1 MNYQIDNPKAVTKWK
16 PVLESLGVSD
26 PYRMKWMAEYAE
38 MHSLTEAGRA
48 YNRIT
53 ENVAYSTLGNINGMG
68 AVQPALPSTVP
79 GQVWGDYGMGTAG
92 GIGSG
97 DIGQNLL
104 PVSMKIAAQTIGLD
118 LVAVKP
124 ASSPKV
130 DMLFVDFKYDNLA
143 DSTLKDERPIMFAL
157 NFASS
162 TKLAELNTALKL
174 SMLLKTD
181 ANGQPV
187 REKIGGLTNPV
198 YVHLSGGTVATQVSG
213 YAYTADYF
221 NLGGGGTATLINNYD
236 PTLINYPANGASPT
250 KEGWMEFLGWSR
262 INGYPMFRI
271 FRQFNPGSNN
281 AGWGFVNDR
290 NTFPTAAFSIAAML
304 NDNGGVGVTMDI
316 ASGNTGLQQVLLTG
330 VTVELISLLE
340 DHIPGFSAGWY
351 VNKPMRR
358 EEDEATYPNVIGP
371 DIFTKTIQVGDIE
384 ISSSL
389 KRTQIED
396 IKAATGMDIVQKL
409 ESVLV
414 NELTQTISKQ
424 IVTQITALA
433 DKNRIAWT
441 TPKDAA
447 GVSKFDFNVDAYL
460 KIGAATPGGE
470 TTHSIQR
477 KLVAKLNNASNFI
490 ATEGRVGPAQYLVT
504 NGNLASVIQ
513 DVAGYTLNP
522 VKANLNANGQLFPM
536 GNVGNISIY
545 VDPYQ
550 RWDDNRIFLG
560 RKNSVEQP
568 GLVFVPYLMAQ
579 SIQLISEAT
588 WAPRMLIRSRY
599 AIADI
604 GFFPWK
610 QFMTILVT
618 DSAGVLI

>member
-1 MNYQIDNPKAVTKWK
+1 MNLIIDNQKAVAKWK

-26 PYRMKWMAEYAE
+26 PYRMKWMSEYAE
-38 MHSLTEAGRA
+38 MHSL
-48 YNRIT
+48 N
-53 ENVAYSTLGNINGMG
+53 ENVAYSTLGNLNGMG
-68 AVQPALPSTVP
+68 AVTAAQPSTTP
-79 GQVWGDYGMGTAG
+79 GLVWGDYGMGTQG

-130 DMLFVDFKYDNLA
+130 DLLFVDFKYDNLE
-143 DSTLKDERPIMFAL
+143 DSTSKDERPIMFQL
-157 NFASS
+157 NLAAGLS
-162 TKLAELNTALKL
+162 TLNTALKAA
-174 SMLLKTD
+174 MATKED

-187 REKIGGLTNPV
+187 REKIGGLTNPI
-198 YVHLSGGTVATQVSG
+198 YVHLTGGTLTVNVTTNNVGSTG
-213 YAYTADYF
+213 VLSDYF
-221 NLGGGGTATLINNYD
+221 AKSGAVSAPILQGFN
-236 PTLINYPANGASPT
+236 PTLINYPANGTTPA
-250 KEGWMEFLGWSR
+250 KEGYLEFLGWSR

-271 FRQFNPGSNN
+271 FRQFNTGANN
-281 AGWGFVNDR
+281 AGFGFVDDR
-290 NTFPTAAFSIAAML
+290 NTFPTAAYSIVAML
-304 NDNGGVGVTMDI
+304 NSGVRMQIATTDAVVTEV
-316 ASGNTGLQQVLLTG
+316 SLTG
-330 VTVELISLLE
+330 ATIELVSLLE

-351 VNKPMRR
+351 LNKPMTRD
-358 EEDEATYPNVIGP
+358 EDERTYPNVIGP
-371 DIFTKTIQVGDIE
+371 DIFTKTIQVGDVE
-384 ISSSL
+384 ISSTL

-424 IVTQITALA
+424 IIAKVTEMA
-433 DKNRIAWT
+433 DKNRTAWT
-441 TPKDAA
+441 TPKDTL
-447 GVSKFDFNVDAYL
+447 GNPKFDFNVDAYL
-460 KIGAATPGGE
+460 AVGAATPGGE

-477 KLVAKLNNASNFI
+477 KLIAKINNASNFI

-513 DVAGYTLNP
+513 DVAGYTINP

-599 AIADI
+599 AVADI

-610 QFMTILVT
+610 QFMTIVVT

>member
-1 MNYQIDNPKAVTKWK
+1 MNLLIDSQKAIGKWK
-16 PVLESLGVSD
+16 PVLESLGVTD
-26 PYRMKWMAEYAE
+26 PYRQKWMAEYAE
-38 MHSLTEAGRA
+38 MHSL
-48 YNRIT
+48 N
-53 ENVAYSTLGNINGMG
+53 ENVAYSTLGNLNGMG
-68 AVQPALPSTVP
+68 AIAPAVPSTTP
-79 GQVWGDYGMGTAG
+79 GLVWGDYSASPTAG

-130 DMLFVDFKYDNLA
+130 DMLFVDFKYDNLS
-143 DSTLKDERPIMFAL
+143 DSVDKDERPIMFSL
-157 NFASS
+157 NFSAAVLSS
-162 TKLAELNTALKL
+162 INTNLKLAMAAKL
-174 SMLLKTD
+174 D
-181 ANGQPV
+181 ANGEPV
-187 REKIGGLTNPV
+187 RERVGGLTNPI
-198 YVHLSGGTVATQVSG
+198 YVHLSGGTTACNIDQPLPGSTSTIA
-213 YAYTADYF
+213 AYFQKGLLASPLTASEIQGF
-221 NLGGGGTATLINNYD
+221 T
-236 PTLINYPANGASPT
+236 PTLINYPTNTTRA

-262 INGYPMFRI
+262 INGYPMFRV
-271 FRQFNPGSNN
+271 FRQFNPGANN
-281 AGWGFVNDR
+281 AGWGFVDDR
-290 NTFPTAAFSIAAML
+290 NTFPTAAASIETML
-304 NDNGGVGVTMDI
+304 NSTVNMQIATDASTVTNV
-316 ASGNTGLQQVLLTG
+316 ALTTG
-330 VTVELISLLE
+330 VTLQLISLLE

-351 VNKPMRR
+351 VNRPMTRP
-358 EEDEATYPNVIGP
+358 EDEGTYPNVIGP

-424 IVTQITALA
+424 IVAKITDLA
-433 DKNRIAWT
+433 DRNRTAWT
-441 TPKDAA
+441 TPQVA
-447 GVSKFDFNVDAYL
+447 GVSKFDFNVDTYL
-460 KIGAATPGGE
+460 AVGAATPGGE

-477 KLVAKLNNASNFI
+477 KLIAKINNASNFI
-490 ATEGRVGPAQYLVT
+490 ATEGRVGPAQYLIT

-513 DVAGYTLNP
+513 DVAGYTINP

-560 RKNSVEQP
+560 RKNSVDQP

-610 QFMTILVT
+610 QFMTIRVT

>member
-1 MNYQIDNPKAVTKWK
+1 MNLIIDNQKAINKWK

-26 PYRMKWMAEYAE
+26 PYKMKWMSEYAE
-38 MHSLTEAGRA
+38 MHSL
-48 YNRIT
+48 N
-53 ENVAYSTLGNINGMG
+53 ENVAYSTLGNLNGMG
-68 AVQPALPSTVP
+68 PVVAAQPSTTP
-79 GQVWGDYGMGTAG
+79 GLVWGDYTSGQAG

-130 DMLFVDFKYDNLA
+130 DLLFVDFKYDNLS
-143 DSTLKDERPIMFAL
+143 DSTLKDERPIMFSL
-157 NFASS
+157 NLAGGLS
-162 TKLAELNTALKL
+162 TLNTALKAAM
-174 SMLLKTD
+174 SVKED
-181 ANGQPV
+181 ANGQPI
-187 REKIGGLTNPV
+187 REKVGGLTNPL
-198 YVHLSGGTVATQVSG
+198 YVHLTGGTLTVNNTTNNVGATTDLA
-213 YAYTADYF
+213 AYFAKGGPVTAPILQGFDPVLTNYPK
-221 NLGGGGTATLINNYD
+221 NATL
-236 PTLINYPANGASPT
+236 A

-281 AGWGFVNDR
+281 AGWGFVDDR
-290 NTFPTAAFSIAAML
+290 NTFPTAAYSIVDML
-304 NDNGGVGVTMDI
+304 NSNVKMQLATTDAVVTEV
-316 ASGNTGLQQVLLTG
+316 QLTG
-330 VTVELISLLE
+330 VTIDLVSLLE

-351 VNKPMRR
+351 MNKPMTRD
-358 EEDEATYPNVIGP
+358 EDERTYPNVIGP

-384 ISSSL
+384 ITSSL

-424 IVTQITALA
+424 IIAKVTEMA
-433 DKNRIAWT
+433 DKNRTAWT
-441 TPKDAA
+441 TPKD
-447 GVSKFDFNVDAYL
+447 GSGNPKFDFNVDTYL
-460 KIGAATPGGE
+460 AVGAATPGGE
-470 TTHSIQR
+470 TTHLNPR
-477 KLVAKLNNASNFI
+477 KLIAKLNNASNFI

-588 WAPRMLIRSRY
+588 WAPRMMIRSRY
-599 AIADI
+599 AVADI

-610 QFMTILVT
+610 QFMTIVVT

>member
-1 MNYQIDNPKAVTKWK
+1 MNLIIDNQKAIAKWK
-16 PVLESLGVSD
+16 PVLEALGVED
-26 PYRMKWMAEYAE
+26 PSRQKWMAEYAE
-38 MHSLTEAGRA
+38 MHSL
-48 YNRIT
+48 N

-68 AVQPALPSTVP
+68 AVQAAQPAGTP
-79 GQVWGDYGMGTAG
+79 GLVWGDYGAGTAG

-130 DMLFVDFKYDNLA
+130 DLLFVDFKYDNLD
-143 DSTLKDERPIMFAL
+143 DSTLKDERPIIFQL
-157 NFASS
+157 NLASGLS
-162 TKLAELNTALKL
+162 TLNTALKAAMATKL
-174 SMLLKTD
+174 D
-181 ANGQPV
+181 ANSQPV
-187 REKIGGLTNPV
+187 REKVGGLTNPL
-198 YVHLSGGTVATQVSG
+198 YIHLSGGTFTVNIANTTG
-213 YAYTADYF
+213 TLAAYFDIAPTAGASSIQGF
-221 NLGGGGTATLINNYD
+221 D
-236 PTLINYPANGASPT
+236 PTLTNYPANGATPK

-262 INGYPMFRI
+262 INGYPMFRV
-271 FRQFNPGSNN
+271 FRQFNTGANN
-281 AGWGFVNDR
+281 AGFGFIDDR
-290 NTFPTAAFSIAAML
+290 NTFPTAAYSIAEML
-304 NDNGGVGVTMDI
+304 NDGVVMEI
-316 ASGNTGLQQVLLTG
+316 ATTASVITPVSLTG
-330 VTVELISLLE
+330 ATIDLVSLLE

-351 VNKPMRR
+351 MNKPMTRD
-358 EEDEATYPNVIGP
+358 EDERTYPNSIGP
-371 DIFTKTIQVGDIE
+371 DIFTKTIQVGDVE
-384 ISSSL
+384 ITSSL

-424 IVTQITALA
+424 IVAKVTELA

-441 TPKDAA
+441 TPKDGS
-447 GVSKFDFNVDAYL
+447 GVSKFDFNVDTYL
-460 KIGAATPGGE
+460 AVGAATPGGE

-477 KLVAKLNNASNFI
+477 KLIAKINNASNFI

-513 DVAGYTLNP
+513 DVAGYTINP

-536 GNVGNISIY
+536 GNVGNVSIY

-599 AIADI
+599 AVADI

-610 QFMTILVT
+610 QFMTINVT
-618 DSAGVLI
+618 DTAGVLI

>member
-1 MNYQIDNPKAVTKWK
+1 MNLIIERQKAIAKWK
-16 PVLESLGVSD
+16 PVLESLGVTD
-26 PYRMKWMAEYAE
+26 AYKQGWMAEYAE
-38 MHSLTEAGRA
+38 MHSL
-48 YNRIT
+48 N
-53 ENVAYSTLGNINGMG
+53 ENVAYSTLGNLNGMG
-68 AVQPALPSTVP
+68 PVAAAQPSPVP
-79 GQVWGDYGMGTAG
+79 GTVWGDYGFTTPG

-143 DSTLKDERPIMFAL
+143 DSTLKDERPIIFSLNITNSATLTAL
-157 NFASS
+157 NA
-162 TKLAELNTALKL
+162 ALKEAMKWTKD
-174 SMLLKTD
+174 S
-181 ANGQPV
+181 NGTPTYERV
-187 REKIGGLTNPV
+187 GGLTNQM
-198 YVHLSGGTVATQVSG
+198 YVKLSGGTLTVNNTTNNLGTTTQLK
-213 YAYTADYF
+213 DYF
-221 NLGGGGTATLINNYD
+221 QKGTPGVTNTQILGFD
-236 PTLINYPANGASPT
+236 PTLTNYPAWDAKTSQT
-250 KEGWMEFLGWSR
+250 IAKEGWMEFLGWSR

-281 AGWGFVNDR
+281 AGWSFLDDR
-290 NTFPTAAFSIAAML
+290 NTFPAAAYSIADLL
-304 NDNGGVGVTMDI
+304 NSGVKMTIADNDPLIDDVPTIVP
-316 ASGNTGLQQVLLTG
+316 LTG
-330 VTVELISLLE
+330 VTIELVSLLE

-351 VNKPMRR
+351 LKHPMTRD
-358 EEDEATYPNVIGP
+358 EDERTYPNVIGP

-424 IVTQITALA
+424 IVSKITELA
-433 DKNRIAWT
+433 DKNRGAWT
-441 TPKDAA
+441 TPKVA
-447 GVSKFDFNVDAYL
+447 GVSKFDFDVDTYL
-460 KIGAATPGGE
+460 AVGAATPGGE

-477 KLVAKLNNASNFI
+477 KLIAKINNASNFI

-599 AIADI
+599 AVADI

-618 DSAGVLI
+618 DTAGVLI

>member
-1 MNYQIDNPKAVTKWK
+1 MNLIIDNQKAVAKWK

-26 PYRMKWMAEYAE
+26 PYRMKWMSEYAE
-38 MHSLTEAGRA
+38 MHSL
-48 YNRIT
+48 N

-68 AVQPALPSTVP
+68 AVQAAQPSSTP
-79 GQVWGDYGMGTAG
+79 GLVWGDYGAGTAG

-130 DMLFVDFKYDNLA
+130 DLLFVDFKYDNLA
-143 DSTLKDERPIMFAL
+143 DSTLKDERPIMFSL
-157 NFASS
+157 NLSGGL
-162 TKLAELNTALKL
+162 TTLNAALKAA
-174 SMLLKTD
+174 MLVTVD

-187 REKIGGLTNPV
+187 REKVGGLTNPIF
-198 YVHLSGGTVATQVSG
+198 VHLTGGTLSVNNSQPLQSQTSVATLAS
-213 YAYTADYF
+213 YF
-221 NLGGGGTATLINNYD
+221 LKGAAALTSANILAFD
-236 PTLINYPANGASPT
+236 PSLSQNSAASVA

-262 INGYPMFRI
+262 INGYPMFRV
-271 FRQFNPGSNN
+271 FRQSNPGANS
-281 AGWGFVNDR
+281 AGWGFVDDR
-290 NTFPTAAFSIAAML
+290 NTFPTAAYSIKDLLNSGVWMSVADAAGAPT
-304 NDNGGVGVTMDI
+304 DVP
-316 ASGNTGLQQVLLTG
+316 LTG
-330 VTVELISLLE
+330 VTIDLVSLLE

-351 VNKPMRR
+351 VNKPMTRD
-358 EEDEATYPNVIGP
+358 EDERTYPNVIGP
-371 DIFTKTIQVGDIE
+371 DIFTKTIQVGDVE
-384 ISSSL
+384 ISSTL

-424 IVTQITALA
+424 IISKVTEMA
-433 DKNRIAWT
+433 DKNRTAWT
-441 TPKDAA
+441 TPKDSL
-447 GVSKFDFNVDAYL
+447 GNPKFDFNVDTYL
-460 KIGAATPGGE
+460 AVGAATPGGE

-477 KLVAKLNNASNFI
+477 KLIAKINNASNFI

-513 DVAGYTLNP
+513 DVAGYTINP

-536 GNVGNISIY
+536 GNIGNISIY

-599 AIADI
+599 AVADI

-610 QFMTILVT
+610 QFMTIQVT

>member
-1 MNYQIDNPKAVTKWK
+1 MNLIIDNQKAVAKWK

-26 PYRMKWMAEYAE
+26 PYRMKWMSEYAE
-38 MHSLTEAGRA
+38 MHSL
-48 YNRIT
+48 N

-68 AVQPALPSTVP
+68 AVQAAQPSSTP
-79 GQVWGDYGMGTAG
+79 GLVWGDYGAGTAG

-130 DMLFVDFKYDNLA
+130 DLLFVDFKYDNLA
-143 DSTLKDERPIMFAL
+143 DSTLKDERPIMFSL
-157 NFASS
+157 NLAGGLS
-162 TKLAELNTALKL
+162 TLNTALKAA
-174 SMLLKTD
+174 MAVKED

-187 REKIGGLTNPV
+187 REKIGGLTNPI
-198 YVHLSGGTVATQVSG
+198 YVHLSGGTLAAQVAGVAGTVAAYFAVGGPATAAVIQGFDPSLTQ
-213 YAYTADYF
+213 
-221 NLGGGGTATLINNYD
+221 
-236 PTLINYPANGASPT
+236 YPANATAPK

-262 INGYPMFRI
+262 INGYPMFRV
-271 FRQFNPGSNN
+271 FRQSNPGANN
-281 AGWGFVNDR
+281 AGWGFVDDR
-290 NTFPTAAFSIAAML
+290 NTFPTSAFSIKDML
-304 NDNGGVGVTMDI
+304 NSGVVLQVATTDSVVTEV
-316 ASGNTGLQQVLLTG
+316 ALTG
-330 VTVELISLLE
+330 ATIDLVSLLE

-351 VNKPMRR
+351 LNKPMTRD
-358 EEDEATYPNVIGP
+358 EDERTYPNVIGP
-371 DIFTKTIQVGDIE
+371 DIFTKTIQVGDVE
-384 ISSSL
+384 ISSTL

-424 IVTQITALA
+424 IISKVTEMA
-433 DKNRIAWT
+433 DKNRTSWT
-441 TPKDAA
+441 TPKDAT
-447 GVSKFDFNVDAYL
+447 GNPKFDFNVDAYL
-460 KIGAATPGGE
+460 AVGAATPGGE

-477 KLVAKLNNASNFI
+477 KLIAKINNASNFI

-513 DVAGYTLNP
+513 DVAGYTINP

-536 GNVGNISIY
+536 GNIGNISIY

-599 AIADI
+599 AVADI

-610 QFMTILVT
+610 QFMTIVVT
-618 DSAGVLI
+618 DTAGVLI

>member
-1 MNYQIDNPKAVTKWK
+1 MNLIIDKQKAVAKWK

-26 PYRMKWMAEYAE
+26 PYRMNWMAEYAE
-38 MHSLTEAGRA
+38 MHSL
-48 YNRIT
+48 N
-53 ENVAYSTLGNINGMG
+53 ENVAYSTLGNLNGMG
-68 AVQPALPSTVP
+68 AVTAAQPSATP
-79 GQVWGDYGMGTAG
+79 GLVWGDYGVGTAG

-97 DIGQNLL
+97 DVGQNLL

-130 DMLFVDFKYDNLA
+130 DLLFVDFKYDNLA
-143 DSTLKDERPIMFAL
+143 DSTLKDERPIMFQL
-157 NFASS
+157 NSS
-162 TKLAELNTALKL
+162 LGLTALNTALKAAMASKL
-174 SMLLKTD
+174 D

-187 REKIGGLTNPV
+187 REKVGGLTNPI
-198 YVHLSGGTVATQVSG
+198 YVHLSGGTVAVQVAGASSTLD
-213 YAYTADYF
+213 AYFDLAAPADAVAIQNF
-221 NLGGGGTATLINNYD
+221 D
-236 PTLINYPANGASPT
+236 PTLVNYPANATTPK
-250 KEGWMEFLGWSR
+250 KEGWLEFLGWSR
-262 INGYPMFRI
+262 INGYPMFRV
-271 FRQFNPGSNN
+271 FRQFNPGANN
-281 AGWGFVNDR
+281 AGWGFVDDR
-290 NTFPTAAFSIAAML
+290 NTFPTAAFAIADML
-304 NDNGGVGVTMDI
+304 NDSVSMQVAT
-316 ASGNTGLQQVLLTG
+316 ASDTITNVPLLTG
-330 VTVELISLLE
+330 VTVELVSLLE

-351 VNKPMRR
+351 VNKPMSRD
-358 EEDEATYPNVIGP
+358 EDERTYPNVIGP

-384 ISSSL
+384 ITSSL

-424 IVTQITALA
+424 IVSKVTELA
-433 DKNRIAWT
+433 DKNRVAWT
-441 TPKDAA
+441 TPKDGTGA
-447 GVSKFDFNVDAYL
+447 SKFDFNVDNYL
-460 KIGAATPGGE
+460 AVGAATPGGE

-477 KLVAKLNNASNFI
+477 KLIAKINNASNFI

-504 NGNLASVIQ
+504 NGNLASAIQ

-522 VKANLNANGQLFPM
+522 VKSSLNANGQLFPM

-560 RKNSVEQP
+560 RKNSVDQP

-599 AIADI
+599 AVADI

-618 DSAGVLI
+618 DTAGVLI

>member
-1 MNYQIDNPKAVTKWK
+1 MNLLVNQTQAVNKWK
-16 PVLESLGVSD
+16 PVLESLGIED

-38 MHSLTEAGRA
+38 MHSM
-48 YNRIT
+48 N
-53 ENVAYSTLGNINGMG
+53 ENVAYSTLGTMNGMG
-68 AVQPALPSTVP
+68 NVTAAQPSTTP
-79 GQVWGDYGMGTAG
+79 GLVWGDYGMGTPG

-130 DMLFVDFKYDNLA
+130 DLLFVDFKYDNLK
-143 DSTLKDERPIMFAL
+143 DETTKDERPIMFSMNL
-157 NFASS
+157 SGGLS
-162 TKLAELNTALKL
+162 DLNT
-174 SMLLKTD
+174 LLKAAMTFTKD
-181 ANGQPV
+181 ANGTPTYERV
-187 REKIGGLTNPV
+187 GGLTNQM
-198 YVHLSGGTVATQVSG
+198 YVHLSGGTLTVNNTTSNVGATSTLANYFIKG
-213 YAYTADYF
+213 DTAAF
-221 NLGGGGTATLINNYD
+221 NTNILAFD
-236 PTLINYPANGASPT
+236 PTLSNYALNGSAPK

-271 FRQFNPGSNN
+271 FRQFNTGSNN
-281 AGWGFVNDR
+281 AGWGFADDR
-290 NTFPTAAFSIAAML
+290 NTFPTAAYSIAELL
-304 NDNGGVGVTMDI
+304 NCGVRMEIVNA
-316 ASGNTGLQQVLLTG
+316 ASTPTAYALTG
-330 VTVELISLLE
+330 VTIDLVSLME

-351 VNKPMRR
+351 LKKAMTRD
-358 EEDEATYPNVIGP
+358 EDERTYPNQIGP

-424 IVTQITALA
+424 IIAKITEMA

-441 TPKDAA
+441 TPKDSL
-447 GVSKFDFNVDAYL
+447 GVSKFDFDVDAYL
-460 KIGAATPGGE
+460 HVGAATPGGE

-477 KLVAKLNNASNFI
+477 KLIAKLNNASNFI

-579 SIQLISEAT
+579 AIQLISEAT
-588 WAPRMLIRSRY
+588 FAPRMLIRSRY
-599 AIADI
+599 AVADI
-604 GFFPWK
+604 GFFPHK
-610 QFMTILVT
+610 QFMTIKVT